1 MFYDLC
7 AKYRLAF
14 SDVWPREQT
23 QNTKTKP
30 AKVRSLF
37 KKPGD
42 G

>member
-1 MFYDLC
+1 MFHDLC

-14 SDVWPREQT
+14 SDVWREHT